1 MQAWVQGAIAKIS
14 STVDSVPSST
24 PNPIT
29 GPSTFMPISINTGT
43 FPGTL
48 VLPRYIRAAQ
58 RNVDA
63 SIQKP
68 QPSIPGKAKDFIS
81 GVKPMPGGQVG
92 AGVKGSEEGPSKW
105 SRIGSGNVD
114 QGYTYE
120 ELSLGGANVKYV
132 EYCPLESENFVPC
145 FNVSENLDLGLSKG
159 DEVYRL
165 MMLEEE
171 QISFRSD
178 FAMFDSIEDYSHQI
192 AEMIGLQAGNVM
204 LTGIRKVFFIIIKG
218 LDIESPYYRPL
229 QACIAGMQRRRW
241 IPIEERTKWP
251 SRAKLNS
258 NELKVQGDGYEAFL
272 TYPRSYDLL
281 HANGLLSLEFGQ
293 HSRCTMCDLFI
304 EMDRVLRLE
313 SVPRMLH
320 CASYPEGPPA
330 NPRLVP
336 AVSTES

>member
-120 ELSLGGANVKYV
+120 EVDDVGGRTDFLSFGAHLFSSQLLTMCVANHEALGSQVQLT
-132 EYCPLESENFVPC
+132 LER
-145 FNVSENLDLGLSKG
+145 GLPS
-159 DEVYRL
+159 
-165 MMLEEE
+165 
-171 QISFRSD
+171 
-178 FAMFDSIEDYSHQI
+178 
-192 AEMIGLQAGNVM
+192 MIGSFNSKHLACPSLLFDVILYAECHVDWDQKGVGPS
-204 LTGIRKVFFIIIKG
+204 LCSKG

-313 SVPRMLH
+313 
-320 CASYPEGPPA
+320 
-330 NPRLVP
+330 
-336 AVSTES
+336 